1 LRFVITT
8 RRGMFDYM
16 ASCQENKCVR
26 RTNVS
31 EEQTCQMWQ
40 MQQNGVNRGGVV
52 IRCWC

>member
-1 LRFVITT
+1 VITT

-52 IRCWC
+52 IRCWY